1 MGRLR
6 RVHESRRHALKEG
19 RASLAC
25 WRSEMEAE
33 MADDAKPTP
42 ERVDR
47 GPSREIEIG
56 PLVPVAKPR
65 EAPPLSSLIAVR
77 PGQSWPEEDLP

>member
-1 MGRLR
+1 
-6 RVHESRRHALKEG
+6 
-19 RASLAC
+19 
-25 WRSEMEAE
+25 